1 MDSEYYFSKIP
12 ESDYNKLKEI
22 LTYYKNFCFE
32 SKKEEIAI
40 LTNLLENNWGK
51 YKNYLNEYDK
61 AQKMNERYTIIKYL
75 FENSNNKENK
85 IKKRT
90 EELLK
95 NEANNWLKI
104 EDLIKSEKFKEI
116 NQDFADLLL
125 KFINENKIS

>member
-1 MDSEYYFSKIP
+1 
-12 ESDYNKLKEI
+12 
-22 LTYYKNFCFE
+22 
-32 SKKEEIAI
+32 
-40 LTNLLENNWGK
+40 
-51 YKNYLNEYDK
+51 
-61 AQKMNERYTIIKYL
+61 MNERYTIIKYL

-125 KFINENKIS
+125 KFINENKNKEIIHKFFSKEIIKNFIKQFTTYKKKIQI